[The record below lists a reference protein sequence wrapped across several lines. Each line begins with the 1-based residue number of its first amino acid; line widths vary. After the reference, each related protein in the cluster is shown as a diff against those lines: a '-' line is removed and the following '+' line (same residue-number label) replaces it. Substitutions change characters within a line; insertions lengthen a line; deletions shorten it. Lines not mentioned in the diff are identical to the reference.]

1 MVSGC
6 VSASVFY
13 YQIELQHISCLVCVK
28 TIKYFCVMSFIL
40 QMLLLA
46 YFVLSVR
53 IGFSSDNE
61 NLEIKCLENISISA
75 KS

>member
-1 MVSGC
+1 
-6 VSASVFY
+6 
-13 YQIELQHISCLVCVK
+13 
-28 TIKYFCVMSFIL
+28 MSFIL